1 MNRLN
6 RNLTVG
12 LLALS
17 AAAALFGAGCEK
29 KPIAKTQGPQPVKV
43 ITQTADD
50 SLSLAYKLD
59 YPATVVSEQEAKIY
73 AKTNGT
79 VSQAPFK
86 TGDKVELGENL
97 FKIDDVTGAGQT
109 VGFSAYQIRQAKL
122 AAEQAASSYN
132 LAQNNYNNLLIT
144 SNKDL
149 RQAELA
155 AEQAAT
161 GAGNLD
167 QTTSEALKSAD
178 IALQT
183 AKLATEQARL
193 AYENRRTILEQ
204 TEKDTGTN
212 AQLAAQTTV
221 DGSGTILS
229 ALNNTLELDRV
240 SGGNLPYSSTLGALE
255 SQSLTT
261 ARAVYKD
268 AKATYDAYRENPPSE
283 VGARIDAALN
293 VVNKTKQTADAAKTV
308 LENTPSS
315 SALPMNS
322 AAGLSLTS
330 LQTAVSGYQSQM
342 NAAVVQ
348 LNSAK
353 QGLNSVGLNNDATLT
368 SLEKAYE
375 LAKQQEASAAQSLEN
390 LKAGNKTQIDNAGY
404 GSRSAQNQLASVKA
418 KLDAQISVSN
428 SQVDL
433 ARIQYENALTA
444 LQNVMDIHET
454 IAPMSGILVKK
465 AADVG
470 NTVSA
475 GQLLA
480 VIGTPDRLKIQFF
493 VDADHYDGLA
503 VGLPVTVTDRDGAAA
518 SGTVSGITPQADA
531 VTRRFLVEAKLVDN
545 KTGKFEL
552 GTIATVTVPYTRLA
566 PQGALILPLSAVDVG
581 QNGATIFLANDGT
594 AKKIEVEMGRIEGE
608 TAEVFPNDL
617 PKNAL
622 IIVDG
627 NRLLQDGDK
636 IKLSD

>member
-1 MNRLN
+1 MNQKNTTRL
-6 RNLTVG
+6 TIG
-12 LLALS
+12 LSLAAFVFL
-17 AAAALFGAGCEK
+17 AAGCNKAVADQTPEQ
-29 KPIAKTQGPQPVKV
+29 KPYIVK
-43 ITQTADD
+43 TQTADD
-50 SLSLAYKLD
+50 SMSLAYKLD
-59 YPATVVSEQEAKIY
+59 YPAMVVSEQEAKIY

-79 VSQAPFK
+79 ISQAPFK

-97 FKIDDVTGAGQT
+97 FKIDDVNGAGQT
-109 VGFSAYQIRQAKL
+109 QGFSAYQVRQATL

-144 SNKDL
+144 SSKDL

-161 GAGNLD
+161 GASNLD
-167 QTTSEALKSAD
+167 QTTSEAVKSAE

-183 AKLATEQARL
+183 AKLATEQASL
-193 AYENRRTILEQ
+193 SYENRKTILEQ
-204 TEKDTGTN
+204 TEKDTATN
-212 AQLAAQTTV
+212 AQLAAQTAV

-229 ALNNTLELDRV
+229 ALNNTLELDRI

-255 SQSLTT
+255 SQSMTT
-261 ARAVYKD
+261 ARSAYKD
-268 AKATYDAYRENPPSE
+268 AKSAYDAYRQNPPQD
-283 VGARIDAALN
+283 VNARIDAALN
-293 VVNKTKQTADAAKTV
+293 VVNKTKLVADASKTV

-315 SALPMNS
+315 SALPMSS

-342 NAAVVQ
+342 NAAVTQ

-353 QGLNSVGLNNDATLT
+353 QGLNSLGLNNDATLT

-375 LAKQQEASAAQSLEN
+375 LAKQQEVSAAQSLAN
-390 LKAGNKTQIDNAGY
+390 LKAGNKAQTDNAGF
-404 GSRSAQNQLASVKA
+404 GSQSAQNQLAGVKA
-418 KLDAQISVSN
+418 KLDSQISVSK
-428 SQVDL
+428 SQMDL

-444 LQNVMDIHET
+444 LQNVMDIHQT
-454 IAPMSGILVKK
+454 IAPMSGVLVKK

-480 VIGTPDRLKIQFF
+480 IIGTPDRLKIQFF
-493 VDADHYDGLA
+493 VDAEHYDGLA
-503 VGLPVTVTDRDGAAA
+503 VGLPVTITDRDGVAA
-518 SGTVSGITPQADA
+518 SGTISSITPQADA
-531 VTRRFLVEAKLVDN
+531 VTKRFLIEAKLVDN

-581 QNGATIFLANDGT
+581 QNGASIFLANENA
-594 AKKIEVEMGRIEGE
+594 AKKIQVEMGRIEGE
-608 TAEVFPNDL
+608 TAEVFPKDL
-617 PKNAL
+617 AKNAL

-636 IKLSD
+636 IKLAD